1 MIWLITMKAK
11 YLLKNLTGAIALTG
25 GIALIGI
32 PTLAQSFYFFPS
44 SYFYRSAFPYES
56 EDNPN
61 VAELLTAN
69 KDFKTVS
76 SLLKNAKL
84 AENLSEKEVTFFAP
98 TNEAFKALPV
108 ATQQKLSNP
117 DKLAQLLK
125 YHIVEGKITDENI
138 KTQKIAT
145 LLGSPVNIVGVPL
158 QNKQVQIKLNQAT
171 ASEPL
176 PATNGVVIPIDSV
189 LLPPN
194 F

>member
-1 MIWLITMKAK
+1 MKTK
-11 YLLKNLTGAIALTG
+11 YLLKNLTGAIALTS

-61 VAELLTAN
+61 VAELLAAN
-69 KDFKTVS
+69 PELKTVS
-76 SLLKNAKL
+76 SLLKDANL
-84 AENLSEKEVTFFAP
+84 AESLDEKEVTFFAP
-98 TNEAFKALPV
+98 TDEAFQALPV
-108 ATQQKLSNP
+108 ATQEKLSNP

-145 LLGSPVNIVGVPL
+145 LLGSPVKIVGVPL

-171 ASEPL
+171 ASQPL